1 MRGFTIVEIIIISGV
16 IALALAGILQL
27 ENASLKSRQAA
38 ELKIQAVSYSEEG
51 YEALRSLRDGGW
63 DANIAP
69 LINGQNYYLVLSGGN
84 WQAATDAPPPL
95 GGRFT
100 RTVVLSPVYRDGNG
114 NIAETGTLDADTR
127 KATVSVE
134 WSERGL
140 PVNISS
146 STYLTN
152 WRQ

>member
-1 MRGFTIVEIIIISGV
+1 MKGFTIVEIIIISGI

-38 ELKIQAVSYSEEG
+38 ELKTQAVSYLEEG

-63 DANIAP
+63 DANIVSLA
-69 LINGQNYYLVLSGGN
+69 NNQDYYLVLAGGN
-84 WQAATDAPPPL
+84 WQTITEAPAPL
-95 GGRFT
+95 NGKFT
-100 RTVVLSPVYRDGNG
+100 RVIVLSPVYRDGNG
-114 NIAETGTLDADTR
+114 NIAQTGTLDANTR
-127 KATVSVE
+127 KATIGIE